1 MGTWGATHPPGGPQ
15 RVGGCK
21 GGDRAH
27 GAERGTVCSKF
38 RANDGAQIKPSCGDG
53 GEDFFGI
60 RSGDELGVS
69 PSWMGICFHLC
80 EEQVANQK
88 QPKNVVSFP
97 SMLKKAWPA
106 SWELLND
113 TNWPQKASSVPTL
126 PRLPLRHPP
135 RISSQGWDFKLMG
148 TAGREAL
155 LSPRCHQHQLQIPQT
170 HPVPVTNPLQGAAAT
185 KNPLGGCQGKP

>member
-1 MGTWGATHPPGGPQ
+1 MSHFPRWAKPCCSRVLCWHHGDVAVGTWGATHPPGGPQ

-27 GAERGTVCSKF
+27 GAERGTICSKF
-38 RANDGAQIKPSCGDG
+38 HANDGAQIKPSCGDG

-60 RSGDELGVS
+60 CSGDELGVS
-69 PSWMGICFHLC
+69 PSWMGICLHLF

-113 TNWPQKASSVPTL
+113 TNWPQKTSAAQHGAHAPTSPPPASS
-126 PRLPLRHPP
+126 
-135 RISSQGWDFKLMG
+135 QD
-148 TAGREAL
+148 
-155 LSPRCHQHQLQIPQT
+155 
-170 HPVPVTNPLQGAAAT
+170 
-185 KNPLGGCQGKP
+185 